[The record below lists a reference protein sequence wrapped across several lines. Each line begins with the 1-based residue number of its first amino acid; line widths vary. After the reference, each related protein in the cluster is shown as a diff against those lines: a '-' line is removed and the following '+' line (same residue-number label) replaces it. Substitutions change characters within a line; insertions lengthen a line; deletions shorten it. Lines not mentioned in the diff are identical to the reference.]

1 MTPSTSSA
9 KAQQAIKRHMAAG
22 AIAGILPLPWI
33 GFAALTAVQLN
44 MLRHLASIYGI
55 SFSNEIGASAIGALV
70 GSDLSLS
77 LSLGIAKLL
86 PGPSLTVAVVSGGLL
101 GSASTYA
108 LGKVFIQHF
117 ESGNTFLTFDP
128 EKVRAY
134 YEEQFTR
141 VPTSKEP
148 GNFTDLRP

>member
-33 GFAALTAVQLN
+33 GLAALTAVQLN

-141 VPTSKEP
+141 VTTSKEP

>member
-1 MTPSTSSA
+1 MSASSFI
-9 KAQQAIKRHMAAG
+9 KAEQAIKRHMAAG
-22 AIAGILPLPWI
+22 AIAGLLPVPWA

-44 MLRHLASIYGI
+44 MLRHLASIYGV
-55 SFSNEIGASAIGALV
+55 SFSKEIGASAIGALV
-70 GSDLSLS
+70 GSDLSLT

-86 PGPSLTVAVVSGGLL
+86 PGPTVPLALLSGGLL

-134 YEEQFTR
+134 YQEQFTR
-141 VPTSKEP
+141 KTTNKEP
-148 GNFTDLRP
+148 DHFTGLRP

>member
-1 MTPSTSSA
+1 MSPSTLSD
-9 KAQQAIKRHMAAG
+9 KAQQAILRHMAAG
-22 AIAGILPLPWI
+22 AVAGLLPLPWI

-44 MLRHLASIYGI
+44 MLRHLASIYDV
-55 SFSNEIGASAIGALV
+55 SFSKEIGASAIGALV

-86 PGPSLTVAVVSGGLL
+86 PGPSLPLAAVSGGLL
-101 GSASTYA
+101 GSASTFA

-117 ESGNTFLTFDP
+117 ESGNTFLSFDP

-134 YEEQFTR
+134 YQEQFTR
-141 VPTSKEP
+141 VTTSKEP
-148 GNFTDLRP
+148 GNFTGIRP

>member
-1 MTPSTSSA
+1 MSASPSSI
-9 KAQQAIKRHMAAG
+9 KADQVIKRHMAAG
-22 AIAGILPLPWI
+22 AIAGLLPLPWV

-44 MLRHLASIYGI
+44 MLRHLASIYGVN
-55 SFSNEIGASAIGALV
+55 FSKDIGASVIGSLV

-86 PGPSLTVAVVSGGLL
+86 PGPTVPLAVVSGGLL
-101 GSASTYA
+101 GSASTFA
-108 LGKVFIQHF
+108 LGKVFTQHF

-128 EKVRAY
+128 QKVRAY

-141 VPTSKEP
+141 ATTSEEP
-148 GNFTDLRP
+148 GNFTGLRP

>member
-1 MTPSTSSA
+1 MTASTSSA

-141 VPTSKEP
+141 VTTSKEP